1 MSAIAWL
8 RLSDDRLVRA
18 DRVIAVDLWGPVA
31 DNAEHTGPLTKAVEG
46 QPARIVA
53 QLAGPDTSWVHV
65 ATCTPVRGGEL
76 ITGLLG
82 ALAAAAAR
90 PSGIAIVY
98 GLRHGG
104 ELSRWTFGATIPLTD
119 PRVVPFHEVR
129 DLAPGRWL
137 VRPLQRGGAQEGS

>member
-18 DRVIAVDLWGPVA
+18 DRVVSVDLWGPVA
-31 DNAEHTGPLTKAVEG
+31 DNAEQAEVTKAVAG

-65 ATCTPVRGGEL
+65 ATCAAVRGGEL
-76 ITGLLG
+76 ITGLLA

-90 PSGIAIVY
+90 PSGITFVY

-104 ELSRWTFGATIPLTD
+104 ELSRWTYGAVIPLTD
-119 PRVVPFHEVR
+119 PRVAPFHEVH

-137 VRPLQRGGAQEGS
+137 VRPLRSGAQEGS

>member
-1 MSAIAWL
+1 M
-8 RLSDDRLVRA
+8 
-18 DRVIAVDLWGPVA
+18 IAVDLWGPVTE
-31 DNAEHTGPLTKAVEG
+31 NTEQAEQVTKAVAG

-65 ATCTPVRGGEL
+65 ATCAAVRGGEL
-76 ITGLLG
+76 ITGLLA

-90 PSGIAIVY
+90 PSGIAFIY

-119 PRVVPFHEVR
+119 PRVAPFHEVR

-137 VRPLQRGGAQEGS
+137 VSPLQRGGAQEGS

>member
-18 DRVIAVDLWGPVA
+18 DRVVAVDLWGPGPE
-31 DNAEHTGPLTKAVEG
+31 NTLQAEVTTAVLG

-65 ATCTPVRGGEL
+65 ATCAAVRGGEL

-82 ALAAAAAR
+82 AIAAAAAR
-90 PSGIAIVY
+90 PSGIAFVY
-98 GLRHGG
+98 GLRQGG
-104 ELSRWTFGATIPLTD
+104 ELTRWTYGATIPLTD
-119 PRVVPFHEVR
+119 PRVAPFHEVH
-129 DLAPGRWL
+129 DSAPGRWL
-137 VRPLQRGGAQEGS
+137 VRPLRSGAQEGS